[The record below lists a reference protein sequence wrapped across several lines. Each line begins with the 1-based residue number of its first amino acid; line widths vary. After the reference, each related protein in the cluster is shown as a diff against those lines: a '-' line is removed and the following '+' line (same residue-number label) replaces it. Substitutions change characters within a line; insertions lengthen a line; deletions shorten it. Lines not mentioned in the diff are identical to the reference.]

1 MKPILGHN
9 GITKDTAPKP
19 VVVNVEEGVPILLF
33 LASSAEVERFGH
45 KRFLMSKQGLDY
57 L

>member
-9 GITKDTAPKP
+9 GTTKDTAPKP
-19 VVVNVEEGVPILLF
+19 LVVNVEEGVPKLLF
-33 LASSAEVERFGH
+33 LASEAEVERCGH
-45 KRFLMSKQGLDY
+45 KWFLMSKQGLDY